1 MTEPVRITRRALLV
15 GGLAA
20 VGTAAVGGTLLPM
33 LGRHGVPTGRSAV
46 TRDRLLVVIEM
57 AGGNDGLTMAV
68 PTADPLYRQLRR
80 RTAID
85 PASTLSMSDGVGL
98 HPSLRRLHGRGV
110 AVLRG
115 VGVPQPDLS
124 HFEMLRRLWL
134 GDVSGR
140 TTLPTG
146 FLGRLCD
153 AVGDPAAPVVGVSVS
168 TSPSLALASQRV
180 ATAALPGPEASAIHP
195 DDATLGPVWDSALR
209 AMSQEDRAA
218 AHRTLNLARHANAG
232 AMRLSSVL
240 AGLPPASPGYPAKND
255 LGQQLSFTARLLA
268 ANVGVRVVHVPASA
282 DFDTH
287 SGHLARARS
296 NLDMLDA
303 ALGAFLDD
311 LERRGLLSRTL
322 VLTTSEFGRRAEDN
336 ADAGLDHGTASTW
349 LLAGAVRRG
358 VHGEAPRLDRLDDD
372 GNVRATVGIDEV
384 YATVAEGW
392 LGVPAGDVLPGSPRP
407 LPGVL

>member
-1 MTEPVRITRRALLV
+1 MTEPVRITRRALLA

-20 VGTAAVGGTLLPM
+20 VGTAAVGGALLPL
-33 LGRHGVPTGRSAV
+33 LGRGAQIGRPAALH
-46 TRDRLLVVIEM
+46 DRLLVVLEM
-57 AGGNDGLTMAV
+57 AGGNDGLTMAI

-80 RTAID
+80 RTAVD
-85 PASTLSMSDGVGL
+85 PASALRMADGVGL
-98 HPSLRRLHGRGV
+98 HPSLRRLSDRGV

-115 VGVPQPDLS
+115 VGVHEPDLS
-124 HFEMLRRLWL
+124 HFEMLRRMWL

-140 TTLPTG
+140 TALGSG

-153 AVGDPAAPVVGVSVS
+153 AIGDPAAPVVGVSVS

-195 DDATLGPVWDSALR
+195 DDATLGPVWDAAFR
-209 AMSQEDRAA
+209 AMAQEDRAA

-240 AGLPPASPGYPAKND
+240 AGLPAAGSGYPTKND

-268 ANVGVRVVHVPASA
+268 AGVGVRVVHVPASA

-287 SGHLARARS
+287 TGHLARARA
-296 NLDMLDA
+296 NYDTLDA

-311 LERRGLLSRTL
+311 LERRGLLARTL
-322 VLTTSEFGRRAEDN
+322 VLTTSEFGRRSEDN

-392 LGVPAGDVLPGSPRP
+392 FGVPARDVLPGSPRP
-407 LPGVL
+407 LSGVL